1 MSIGARIRFIEKQT
15 IRQAARLKRQAGD
28 VLMLSVNWNILRI
41 TGVVLLVF
49 GSQRVLGQVQ
59 GEDKDNCE
67 ATYSCIGMVIDS
79 GDPVLIQMGQEMSKL
94 VTDKHA
100 GTIVKPTAGP
110 IANVGR
116 LLSTENAALSVV
128 PSDMLQYTARSED
141 PKLRKAKDYLRFIMT
156 IGQKVVHVVV
166 RKDITRLEDLNG
178 RRVVMGPDNTAS
190 WVVSNNILRLHGVT
204 PSERLQ
210 LKPPDGISALL
221 TDQADAAFLIGDAPM
236 QALGA
241 MRQNAEIRSKVEQV
255 HMLELKFALKHT
267 GYQSVIVSYP
277 GIAENLE
284 TVAILPTLVVYDFAH
299 KSTPYFRRRCI
310 ELARIGEKIR
320 SRLEELRASGHKQ
333 WNATR
338 WEIEA
343 GDWQRDSCFFG
354 TATQQVA
361 NTSTHIPAVLLKERA
376 GVLEAQRLLKELGY
390 DVGPAD
396 GIMRPQT
403 AAELKRFQAD
413 RGMTPDGKINSEL
426 LTQLRTQGTQP
437 MSSTPQTVS
446 PPDFLRD
453 HRGR

>member
-1 MSIGARIRFIEKQT
+1 
-15 IRQAARLKRQAGD
+15 
-28 VLMLSVNWNILRI
+28 
-41 TGVVLLVF
+41 VVLV
-49 GSQRVLGQVQ
+49 VLGSKQVIGQ
-59 GEDKDNCE
+59 VPGQDNDNCE
-67 ATYSCIGMVIDS
+67 APNSCIGMVIDS
-79 GDPVLIQMGQEMSKL
+79 GDPVLIQMGQEMSKM
-94 VTDKHA
+94 VTDKQT

-116 LLSTENAALSVV
+116 LLSTENAGLSVV

-156 IGQKVVHVVV
+156 IGQKVVHVVA
-166 RKDITRLEDLNG
+166 RKDINRLEDLNG
-178 RRVVMGPDNTAS
+178 KRVVMGPDNTAS
-190 WVVSNNILRLHGVT
+190 WVVSNNILYLHGVT

-236 QALGA
+236 QALSA
-241 MRQNAEIRSKVEQV
+241 MHQNAEIRSKVEQV
-255 HMLELKFALKHT
+255 HMLELKFPLNHT
-267 GYQSVIVSYP
+267 GYLSVTVSYP

-284 TVAILPTLVVYDFAH
+284 TVAILPTLVVYDFTH
-299 KSTPYFRRRCI
+299 KSTPYFRRRCV

-343 GDWQRDSCFFG
+343 GDWQKDSCFFG
-354 TATQQVA
+354 ATTQQVA
-361 NTSTHIPAVLLKERA
+361 NTSTHIPAASKSHLQSALKSQAETAAMLKERA
-376 GVLEAQRLLKELGY
+376 DVAEAQKRLKDLGY

-403 AAELKRFQAD
+403 AAELKRFQVD
-413 RGMTPDGKINSEL
+413 RGMTPDGKISSEL
-426 LTQLRTQGTQP
+426 LAQLRAQGKQP
-437 MSSTPQTVS
+437 IIS

-453 HRGR
+453 HQAH